1 MRDLPS
7 SDLLVL
13 EKVVKTFGG
22 VDAVGGL
29 TARVRKGSVHGLIGP
44 NGAGKTTVIN
54 LITGLF
60 HPTSGAIR
68 FEGVKLEAMAPQ
80 DIAAR
85 GITRTYQNV
94 RLFSGM
100 TALEQVMTG
109 CWLRRGVSLYQS
121 FLGLPSATR
130 AWRATRNHAMELLS
144 RVGMADRADELAET
158 LSYGEQRRIEIA
170 RALGSNPKLLLL
182 DEPTAGMI
190 ASEADAVGRLVHEL
204 RDRGLTVLM
213 VEHNVGLVTE
223 FCDSCTVINFG
234 RLLAE
239 GDPQTCMADPAVQEA
254 YFGRKHDAE
263 RIQALR

>member
-1 MRDLPS
+1 
-7 SDLLVL
+7 
-13 EKVVKTFGG
+13 
-22 VDAVGGL
+22 
-29 TARVRKGSVHGLIGP
+29 
-44 NGAGKTTVIN
+44 
-54 LITGLF
+54 
-60 HPTSGAIR
+60 
-68 FEGVKLEAMAPQ
+68 
-80 DIAAR
+80 
-85 GITRTYQNV
+85 
-94 RLFSGM
+94 
-100 TALEQVMTG
+100 
-109 CWLRRGVSLYQS
+109 
-121 FLGLPSATR
+121 
-130 AWRATRNHAMELLS
+130 MELLS

-204 RDRGLTVLM
+204 SDSGLTVLM

-239 GDPQTCMADPAVQEA
+239 GDPQTCLADPAVQEA